1 MYRKSI
7 VVLGTLMAMS
17 TAAVAQRAQP
27 DATLP
32 VPNPGAPGAA
42 VEAAPGATAP
52 MPTEATQTPL
62 PGAQPMTE
70 AARTP
75 LPGDQPKMATGQ
87 FIPHQQASQTLA
99 SDLIGQ
105 NVLDSSGQQIA
116 KVSDIILDE
125 QSRIAGVI
133 LATGGFLGIGE
144 HNVGVELNQLT
155 PNPDSKGYVV
165 NLSRDAIEN
174 APPFK
179 TLAAVQSER
188 DAETLRQQQATP
200 PVPASPAPAV
210 PAQ

>member
-1 MYRKSI
+1 MYRKPI
-7 VVLGTLMAMS
+7 LVLGTLMAMS
-17 TAAVAQRAQP
+17 TAAVAQMAQP

-42 VEAAPGATAP
+42 VEAAPGAAAP
-52 MPTEATQTPL
+52 MPTEAV
-62 PGAQPMTE
+62 
-70 AARTP
+70 RTP

-99 SDLIGQ
+99 SDLIGK
-105 NVLDSSGQQIA
+105 NVLDSTGQQIA

-155 PNPDSKGYVV
+155 PNPESKGYVV
-165 NLSRDAIEN
+165 NLSRDAIES

-188 DAETLRQQQATP
+188 DAEILRQQQATP